1 MTAAPMYQTP
11 PSSPIAPGD
20 ALVAHAEALCAAGQ
34 LTEAEAVLRDAITI
48 TPDNLAAYR
57 ALSLLLVGSGR
68 DVEAFAACGTM
79 LAHAGHADAETL
91 RLAAEI
97 LLFLHIRHESLIT
110 RRAEPARLDLRPI
123 GIADATP
130 LVLAPEYL
138 SRARALAVAAVE
150 QAPDD
155 AAAYGALA
163 ECALRA
169 GFTMEARLAAERAVA
184 CDATIG
190 TLVARVLA
198 NFADHRE
205 QAALTELRQPQLTE
219 LVPSFATGQH
229 LIVRVDPTGASDARL
244 DDPARQPWRLAYL
257 VQHAGTEHARSVTVH
272 TGPSSVRAIARG
284 RVVGELFFAI
294 DGSDSGYVHGVVD
307 EPDVAFGMPR
317 CHDVATLIA
326 RGRNSVLWSTRDR
339 RLLLHSP
346 AGEKVRGGRAFLL
359 ASNGSHSYYHW
370 IADALG
376 RLAAMPEVLLDPDM
390 RFVVPAPLQPF
401 QVETLAWLGITLE
414 RVVQVAPDEILEF
427 DELLVVSHR
436 KEGGCSD
443 AAIWRWLS
451 DHLTIPDMSE
461 SPAPTR
467 RLFLPGASAV
477 RHLNNQAEVEA
488 LCAARGFESVDTST
502 LSVAARRDLFSDV
515 AIVVSPLGTGLTDLL
530 FAPAGARTILFGQQ
544 SYVVPCYNALASALG
559 HSVRYVLGA
568 EEPSR
573 YVYPHWDYRVD
584 LDDVRAALDAELA

>member
-1 MTAAPMYQTP
+1 MHQTP
-11 PSSPIAPGD
+11 PSSPLAPGD
-20 ALVAHAEALCAAGQ
+20 ALVAHAEELRVAGQ
-34 LTEAEAVLRDAITI
+34 LDNAEAVLRDAITLS
-48 TPDNLAAYR
+48 PDNLAAYR

-97 LLFLHIRHESLIT
+97 LLFLHIRHESLIA

-138 SRARALAVAAVE
+138 ARARALAVAAVE

-155 AAAYGALA
+155 ASAYGVLA

-169 GFTMEARLAAERAVA
+169 GFSKEARLAAERAVLR
-184 CDATIG
+184 DATIG
-190 TLVARVLA
+190 TLVARVFA

-205 QAALTELRQPQLTE
+205 QAALEELRQPQLTE
-219 LVPSFATGQH
+219 LVPSLGTGQQ
-229 LIVRVDPTGASDARL
+229 LVVRVDADGAPDGL
-244 DDPARQPWRLAYL
+244 VNDPERQPWRLAYL
-257 VQHAGTEHARSVTVH
+257 VQHAGAEHARSVTVH
-272 TGPSSVRAIARG
+272 TGPSSVRTITRG

-294 DGSDSGYVHGVVD
+294 DGSDTGYVHGVVD
-307 EPDVAFGMPR
+307 EPDVTFGTPR
-317 CHDVATLIA
+317 CHDVATLIE

-346 AGEKVRGGRAFLL
+346 AGERLRGGRAFLL

-376 RLAAMPEVLLDPDM
+376 RLAAMPDVLLDPDV

-414 RVVQVAPDEILEF
+414 RVVQVAPDEILEY
-427 DELLVVSHR
+427 DELVLVSHR
-436 KEGGCSD
+436 KDGGCSD
-443 AAIWRWLS
+443 ASVWRWLN

-467 RLFLPGASAV
+467 RLFLPCASAA
-477 RHLNNQAEVEA
+477 RHLHNLAEVEA
-488 LCAARGFESVDTST
+488 LCTARGFESVDTST
-502 LSVAARRDLFSDV
+502 MSIAARRDLFSDV
-515 AIVVSPLGTGLTDLL
+515 AMVVSPLGAGLTDLL
-530 FAPAGARTILFGQQ
+530 FAPPGARSVLFGQR
-544 SYVVPCYNALASALG
+544 SYVVPCYNALAAALG

-573 YVYPHWDYRVD
+573 FVYPHWDYRVD
-584 LDDVRAALDAELA
+584 LDDVRTALDAELA